1 MPSLPKPRLRR
12 HRGSELVAP
21 AEQRERQPAVEI
33 VEGSGLRWVN
43 IERPTPI
50 ETAWIEEQFEFHA
63 LQVVDVEAQGTPP
76 QAKGLG
82 RRH

>member
-33 VEGSGLRWVN
+33 VEGSGLRWIN
-43 IERPTPI
+43 IERPTP
-50 ETAWIEEQFEFHA
+50 TFM
-63 LQVVDVEAQGTPP
+63 P
-76 QAKGLG
+76 QMLAIRVSG
-82 RRH
+82 RTMTLIAVSTRRMSLTRWEM

>member
-33 VEGSGLRWVN
+33 VEGSGLRWIN
-43 IERPTPI
+43 IDRPTPI
-50 ETAWIEEQFEFHA
+50 ETAWIEGR
-63 LQVVDVEAQGTPP
+63 QVYGVDP
-76 QAKGLG
+76 G
-82 RRH
+82 RSPF